1 MDSGMEQARA
11 PVASSSESAFSV
23 ASAKPATVSRREFV
37 KVAAAGAAAAAA
49 PFVWV
54 PRVGAQAQR
63 RLTILQWSH
72 FVPAYDVWFDR
83 FAKEWGAAHNPP
95 IDVVVDHINFA
106 DLVPRAT
113 AEVAAQQG
121 HDLFMFISPP
131 AAFEPEVVDMADLV
145 REVERRHGPILDLAK
160 RSTYNP
166 VTGKWFGFSDNYVPD
181 PGNYLKSVWEAIGM
195 PDGPDTWEDLLE
207 GGRAIRQRFPDIQIP
222 VGIGFSQDIDSN
234 MATRAIMWSF
244 GASVQDENSRVVINS
259 PETARAVEF
268 GVRLFR
274 EAMSPAV
281 LSWNASSNNQA
292 FNARQT
298 AYILNSISAYRTA
311 QDNELPIAD
320 DTYFCDPLK
329 GPTGL
334 QWASEHVM
342 GVYVIWRFSPN
353 QDLAKEFLLHLVDH
367 YRDAVL
373 ASKLYNFP
381 SFPGSVA
388 DPGTPVAQKPEEGA
402 RWMASVCDRDPFG
415 SNPPNKLAP
424 LKDALK
430 WSTNVGHPG
439 TANPAIGEIFDT
451 FVLPDMFAK
460 AATGQLSVRDAILEA
475 ERRCNEIFNK
485 WRQRG
490 LIA

>member
-1 MDSGMEQARA
+1 MGSGFDR
-11 PVASSSESAFSV
+11 ASSLAAETESAFTNPQGS
-23 ASAKPATVSRREFV
+23 SGKLSRREFV
-37 KVAAAGAAAAAA
+37 KLAGAGAAAAAA

-54 PRVGAQAQR
+54 PKISAQAR
-63 RLTILQWSH
+63 RTLRIIQWSH

-83 FAKEWGAAHNPP
+83 FAKEWGLNHNPP
-95 IDVVVDHINFA
+95 VDVVVDHISFA

-131 AAFEPEVVDMADLV
+131 AAFEPEVVDMADVV
-145 REVERRHGPILDLAK
+145 REAERRHGPILELAK

-181 PGNYLKSVWEAIGM
+181 PGNYLKSVWQAIGM
-195 PDGPDTWEDLLE
+195 PNGPDRWEDLIE
-207 GGRAIRQRFPDIQIP
+207 AGRAIRARFPEIQIP
-222 VGIGFSQDIDSN
+222 IGIGFSQDIDSN
-234 MATRAIMWSF
+234 MATRAILWSF
-244 GASVQDENSRVVINS
+244 GASEQDEKGRVILDS

-281 LSWNASSNNQA
+281 LSWNAASNNQA

-311 QDNELPIAD
+311 QDNKLPVAD
-320 DTYFCDPLK
+320 DTFFVDALK

-342 GVYVIWRFSPN
+342 GVYVIWKFSPN
-353 QDLAKEFLLHLVDH
+353 QDLAKEFLLYLIDH

-388 DPGTPVAQKPEEGA
+388 DPGVPVAQRPAAGQ
-402 RWMASVCDRDPFG
+402 RWIESVCENDPFG

-424 LKDALK
+424 IKDALK

-439 TANPAIGEIFDT
+439 TANPAVGEIFDT

-460 AATGQLSVRDAILEA
+460 AATGQLSVRDAIKEA
-475 ERRCNEIFNK
+475 DRRCREIFDK
-485 WRQRG
+485 WRRRG
-490 LIA
+490 LVA